1 MLIFRIGSLKNGGAP
16 SLNTFFKKKLCGFY
30 SFRNKVNIRKKD
42 KHHERTIIWGNNLL
56 ESIELQ

>member
-42 KHHERTIIWGNNLL
+42 KHHERTII
-56 ESIELQ
+56 